1 MRNVSSD
8 LFLFTKNSN
17 VRARYVV
24 GEESDFKN
32 RSVNHQNQKHLINR
46 PIIKHMTLY
55 SCLFFFLVFELRFEQ
70 TDVDDPVY
78 IDLTFWTPS

>member
-32 RSVNHQNQKHLINR
+32 RSVKIIKIIINR

-55 SCLFFFLVFELRFEQ
+55 SCLFFLVFELRFEQ